1 MPVSHF
7 KSCSFAIALIA
18 LSTSTSWALSDKE
31 SKHLLLRAGFGAQP
45 ELMEKLATTDRARA
59 VNFLLD
65 QPSSFQAPASCVLQ
79 ALPNRK
85 MRKAWS
91 NKERIA
97 ARKAMRVCG
106 AEFKTWYLQQLIADP
121 AVLVN
126 KMALFWHN
134 HFTSSIKKVKAVP
147 LIYAQHTKIQTLA
160 VGNFAELLKA
170 MVNDPAMLIYLD
182 NINNS
187 KAKPNENLAREL
199 LELFTLGEGNYTEQD
214 VLSAAR
220 ALTGLSVERN
230 KYQRIFRH
238 NRHDNSQKVIFEQQL
253 INDSDDLI
261 QAILNNPDT
270 AIHITRSIWMHFISS
285 VNERQIERLADDFS
299 RDWDIKKLLKSILLS
314 PDFWQDGGQM
324 FKSPIELVV
333 GSAKLFQLE
342 GLASKRTVKRL
353 SKMGQNLFDPPNVKG
368 WPRGENWIDE
378 NKLILRSQFTDQLAR
393 AVASNMAEMTAIY
406 CSAEQMVNLTAVAA
420 LSLSTST
427 EGMLRQCPQQLT
439 DLITD
444 PSWQLK

>member
-1 MPVSHF
+1 
-7 KSCSFAIALIA
+7 
-18 LSTSTSWALSDKE
+18 
-31 SKHLLLRAGFGAQP
+31 
-45 ELMEKLATTDRARA
+45 
-59 VNFLLD
+59 
-65 QPSSFQAPASCVLQ
+65 
-79 ALPNRK
+79 
-85 MRKAWS
+85 
-91 NKERIA
+91 
-97 ARKAMRVCG
+97 
-106 AEFKTWYLQQLIADP
+106 
-121 AVLVN
+121 
-126 KMALFWHN
+126 MALFWHN

-147 LIYAQHTKIQTLA
+147 LIYAQHSKIQTLA

-285 VNERQIERLADDFS
+285 VNERQIKRLADDFS

-368 WPRGENWIDE
+368 WPRGKNWIDE

-393 AVASNMAEMTAIY
+393 AVASNMVELTAIY

-420 LSLSTST
+420 LTLSTST
-427 EGMLRQCPQQLT
+427 EGMLSQCPQQLS